1 MHEGEHVTDRW
12 TDRLSEYIDGSL
24 DAGEAL
30 ALESHLAQCA
40 ECTETL
46 AALRAVAE
54 RAASLPAREP
64 ERDLWPAIAER
75 LGTRRAPRASL
86 ADFVRDLFEGFTVR
100 RLSFSVPQLA
110 AAALALVLVSGGG
123 VWLAFRARPIAA
135 PAPVP
140 ARTLPGPVVY
150 PPPTVP
156 GAASVGFEQYDTA
169 IAELEQVLAQ
179 RRASLDTS
187 TVRVV
192 EQNLA
197 AIDRA
202 IADARKALAADPT
215 DPYLHDHLANTM
227 RRKMGLLRR
236 VTAAAYS
243 T

>member
-1 MHEGEHVTDRW
+1 MTDRW

-30 ALESHLAQCA
+30 ALEAHLPECAQ
-40 ECTETL
+40 CTETL
-46 AALRAVAE
+46 AALRAVAQ

-64 ERDLWPAIAER
+64 ESDLWPAIAER
-75 LGTRRAPRASL
+75 LGTRRAPRASF
-86 ADFVRDLFEGFTVR
+86 ADWVHGLFEGLTVR

-110 AAALALVLVSGGG
+110 GAALALVLVSGGA
-123 VWLAFRARPIAA
+123 VWMAFHARPVASPVIA
-135 PAPVP
+135 PALRGTLAPPRLQSAP
-140 ARTLPGPVVY
+140 A
-150 PPPTVP
+150 P
-156 GAASVGFEQYDTA
+156 GAASVGFEQYDSA
-169 IAELEQVLAQ
+169 IAELEQALAQ

-202 IADARKALAADPT
+202 IAEARRALAADPT

-236 VTAAAYS
+236 VTTAAYS

>member
-1 MHEGEHVTDRW
+1 MREGERVTDRW

-30 ALESHLAQCA
+30 ALEAHLPQCA

-86 ADFVRDLFEGFTVR
+86 ADLVRGRFEGFTVR

-123 VWLAFRARPIAA
+123 VWMAFRARPIAA
-135 PAPVP
+135 PVRVPAPVV
-140 ARTLPGPVVY
+140 L

-169 IAELEQVLAQ
+169 IAELEHVLAQ
-179 RRASLDTS
+179 RRSSLDTS

-197 AIDRA
+197 TIDRA
-202 IADARKALAADPT
+202 IAEARRALAADPT
-215 DPYLHDHLANTM
+215 DLYLHDHLANTM